1 MLAEKLNISPTQ
13 IRLINA
19 IEPGHLSPTGQTM
32 DHNTGDLKAC
42 INRVTEVLNYNEKP
56 VLLDNGHIR
65 AQGLGC
71 LWKAPAMPT
80 DTDAGAIITFNEDG
94 SANLNTGVIE
104 IGQGTKSVLGQLVAD
119 FFEMPFE
126 KVHVIYDVNTSSS
139 PHDWATA
146 ASRSL
151 FMAGNATLC
160 ACRDAKS
167 QMLKTAAAVLRCP
180 EEDLVIKNESIYL
193 PDEPEVAL
201 PVKDVVLGYSYPNGN
216 SIEGQVLGRGKYIS
230 RRISGIDS
238 ETGEGSPALEWTLG
252 AQGIEI
258 ELNPEDGSYRV
269 TKAVSCMDVG
279 KVIHPELAK
288 NQVIGAISMALG
300 FAKTEGFEFNSREM
314 VTNDDL
320 RSFKIMRY
328 GEEPTYHIDFIETP
342 QQDGPFG
349 SRGLGE
355 QGVIGIPGAL
365 ANAVSK
371 ATQIQQNRLPLTH
384 ERVWK
389 SLQEAKS

>member
-167 QMLKTAAAVLRCP
+167 QMLK
-180 EEDLVIKNESIYL
+180 
-193 PDEPEVAL
+193 
-201 PVKDVVLGYSYPNGN
+201 
-216 SIEGQVLGRGKYIS
+216 
-230 RRISGIDS
+230 
-238 ETGEGSPALEWTLG
+238 
-252 AQGIEI
+252 
-258 ELNPEDGSYRV
+258 
-269 TKAVSCMDVG
+269 
-279 KVIHPELAK
+279 
-288 NQVIGAISMALG
+288 
-300 FAKTEGFEFNSREM
+300 
-314 VTNDDL
+314 
-320 RSFKIMRY
+320 
-328 GEEPTYHIDFIETP
+328 P
-342 QQDGPFG
+342 QLL
-349 SRGLGE
+349 S
-355 QGVIGIPGAL
+355 
-365 ANAVSK
+365 
-371 ATQIQQNRLPLTH
+371 
-384 ERVWK
+384 
-389 SLQEAKS
+389 

>member
-1 MLAEKLNISPTQ
+1 MQRCQIS
-13 IRLINA
+13 
-19 IEPGHLSPTGQTM
+19 
-32 DHNTGDLKAC
+32 
-42 INRVTEVLNYNEKP
+42 
-56 VLLDNGHIR
+56 
-65 AQGLGC
+65 
-71 LWKAPAMPT
+71 
-80 DTDAGAIITFNEDG
+80 
-94 SANLNTGVIE
+94 
-104 IGQGTKSVLGQLVAD
+104 
-119 FFEMPFE
+119 
-126 KVHVIYDVNTSSS
+126 DV
-139 PHDWATA
+139 
-146 ASRSL
+146 
-151 FMAGNATLC
+151 
-160 ACRDAKS
+160 
-167 QMLKTAAAVLRCP
+167 KTAAAVLRCP

-238 ETGEGSPALEWTLG
+238 ETGQGSPALEWTLG

-371 ATQIQQNRLPLTH
+371 ATQVQQNRLPLTH